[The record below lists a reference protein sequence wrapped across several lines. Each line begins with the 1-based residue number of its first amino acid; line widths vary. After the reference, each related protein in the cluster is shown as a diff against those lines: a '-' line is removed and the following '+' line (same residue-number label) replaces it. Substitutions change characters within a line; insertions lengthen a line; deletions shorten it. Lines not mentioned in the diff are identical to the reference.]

1 MITHY
6 GLFWSERD
14 VFWGKQ
20 KNPGMLLGREKT
32 PLGRRGAPTKAE
44 RNNATDYREFVGLYC
59 LYGEGELLY
68 IGEAGLKESSKKT
81 LFERLKTHRTG
92 PLAGRWD
99 KFSWF
104 GRATS
109 SGTSEVAKSLAQLEA
124 VSIAIVNPGF
134 NRQSGTFGDAKQ
146 VYQVLHESADGDLE
160 AKIERLTA
168 LVNTLHEGSKEE

>member
-20 KNPGMLLGREKT
+20 DNPGVLLGRERT

-44 RNNATDYREFVGLYC
+44 RENAADYREFVGLYC

-68 IGEAGLKESSKKT
+68 IGEAGLNTSET
-81 LFERLKTHRTG
+81 LFSRLRSHRKG
-92 PLAGRWD
+92 SLAGRWD

-104 GRATS
+104 GCKEST
-109 SGTSEVAKSLAQLEA
+109 GTCDVSDALAQLEA
-124 VSIAIVNPGF
+124 ASIAIVNPGF
-134 NRQSGTFGDAKQ
+134 NKQSGTFVNATQ
-146 VYQVLHESADGDLE
+146 VFQVLHESADGDLE
-160 AKIERLTA
+160 AKVERLTI
-168 LVNTLHEGSKEE
+168 LVADLGGKIDSFE

>member
-20 KNPGMLLGREKT
+20 KTSGVLLGREKT
-32 PLGRRGAPTKAE
+32 PLGRRGAPTRVEREKATNY
-44 RNNATDYREFVGLYC
+44 RDYVGLYC
-59 LYGEGELLY
+59 LYGQGELLY
-68 IGEAGLKESSKKT
+68 IGESGLNTNET
-81 LFERLKTHRTG
+81 LFSRLKSHRKG

-104 GRATS
+104 GRPNCDGS
-109 SGTSEVAKSLAQLEA
+109 CEVSAALAQLEA

-134 NRQSGTFGDAKQ
+134 NKQSGTFANATQ
-146 VYQVLHESADGDLE
+146 VYQIPHEAADGDLE
-160 AKIERLTA
+160 AKIERLTE
-168 LVNTLHEGSKEE
+168 LVETMCGKDGVCK